1 MLKPNESLMASAAVV
16 TAVYAT
22 FQMALPSVVDERVA
36 PVGDADLAAAER
48 VATWTAAGLVSV
60 VSLIAKD
67 PTIFVLGGLSIVVL
81 SWTHR
86 HANEVNPLTGRASTI
101 DPRRKFGPVDG
112 DMSTDTEYE
121 SGLAA

>member
-22 FQMALPSVVDERVA
+22 FQMTLPAVVDERVA
-36 PVGDADLAAAER
+36 PVGDADLLAGER

-60 VSLIAKD
+60 VSLLAKD
-67 PTIFVLGGLSIVVL
+67 PTIFVLGGLTVVLL
-81 SWTHR
+81 SWTHK
-86 HANEVNPLTGRASTI
+86 HAIEVNPLTGRASTVE
-101 DPRRKFGPVDG
+101 PRRKFGPVDG

-121 SGLAA
+121 SGMVA